1 LFASNFFCPLARE
14 GGKKGRREEGKE
26 GRREWERRRRVG
38 GSGRGDYL
46 SLLLFAAFLL
56 PPLSKTTPNSTSLLP
71 NAHAKHSN
79 STR

>member
-1 LFASNFFCPLARE
+1 LPPCT
-14 GGKKGRREEGKE
+14 GRREEGKE